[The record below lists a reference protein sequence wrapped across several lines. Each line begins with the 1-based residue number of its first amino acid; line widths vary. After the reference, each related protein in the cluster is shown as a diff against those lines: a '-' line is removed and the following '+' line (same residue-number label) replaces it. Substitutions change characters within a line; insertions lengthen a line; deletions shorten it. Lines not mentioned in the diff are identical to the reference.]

1 MITRSRNESSTPV
14 ELSTPPESPLSG
26 SYEQLVAQKR
36 QRNQERMQSLG
47 LIEAARALKK
57 RKKKT
62 LHKSDMFPTSAR
74 QSSRRPSTSTR
85 RSSRKAGKPRQ
96 YEPTLDDLDQILLRR
111 KKFPVLLRRKKCPPV
126 LPLTEEQRSTLRRA
140 EEDWIE
146 GMHTF
151 LLRVP
156 HGNHS
161 KTVSEANARSVM
173 RQVRLLAAG
182 AGVAYHHWPDT
193 VKFCESVP
201 IDLSSDL
208 QALYDEAQGYEDKYG
223 KDLGN
228 GWLLRH
234 PIAKMMNY
242 QQYKFEKQKD

>member
-1 MITRSRNESSTPV
+1 M
-14 ELSTPPESPLSG
+14 
-26 SYEQLVAQKR
+26 VAQKR
-36 QRNQERMQSLG
+36 KRNEERMHSLG
-47 LIEAARALKK
+47 LVEAARALKK

-62 LHKSDMFPTSAR
+62 LHKPDMFPTTAR

-85 RSSRKAGKPRQ
+85 RSSRKAGKPRK
-96 YEPTLDDLDQILLRR
+96 YDSTLDDLDQIEGLFRR
-111 KKFPVLLRRKKCPPV
+111 KKIRAGTTKAPAARRQPV
-126 LPLTEEQRSTLRRA
+126 LPLTEAQRATLRRA

-182 AGVAYHHWPDT
+182 AGVTYHHWPSK
-193 VKFCESVP
+193 VKFCANIP
-201 IDLSSDL
+201 IQLSSDL

-234 PIAKMMNY
+234 PIVKMMNY